1 MFLKIERHFQLSY
14 LNTITTLIKCFNG
27 CISMTKKAIYFKMF
41 QAGRL
46 KRRTWR
52 SSRKRKEDF
61 HTLQISDTPQ
71 VVGKMS
77 ALMSRG
83 WQTVPRRREDKK
95 RRLGEI
101 KSLKNKLLKV
111 RTEGLS

>member
-1 MFLKIERHFQLSY
+1 MFLKLERHFQLSY

-77 ALMSRG
+77 ALMSRCWTSG
-83 WQTVPRRREDKK
+83 EDKK